1 MNDPRSQPA
10 SARAVREDADAEQT
24 TQIVRAT
31 WRDTRALVK
40 LDRRCFKPIDAF
52 GWYEF
57 FGLSVW
63 PGVIALKAMNGDR
76 IVGFIAGDPRRSEGH
91 TIIVTIGV
99 DPDWQG
105 RGLGER
111 LMRAVEARSV
121 LPRLQLMV
129 RVSNRPALGLY
140 RKLGYQIVDTWRRYY
155 GDGEDAYLME
165 KDISPLP
172 QSSP

>member
-1 MNDPRSQPA
+1 MADRRSQPA
-10 SARAVREDADAEQT
+10 PAEVDQT
-24 TQIVRAT
+24 VEIVRAT

-40 LDRRCFKPIDAF
+40 LDRRCFKPIDTF

-57 FGLSVW
+57 FGLCVW

-91 TIIVTIGV
+91 TIVVTIGV

-111 LMRAVEARSV
+111 LLRTVEARSV

-165 KDISPLP
+165 KDISPSP
-172 QSSP
+172 QVSP